1 MGEAVEDLLV
11 ASNEAFKGR
20 HELFVGFDSL
30 DLEEEA
36 INEDLV
42 HACALSSSND
52 LGLVGK
58 ILGESDRRLLVHDI
72 MIARCQDSKPKLL
85 AYAGG
90 LSGVPAKA
98 AAI

>member
-11 ASNEAFKGR
+11 SSNEAFKGG

-30 DLEEEA
+30 NLEEEA
-36 INEDLV
+36 IYEDLV
-42 HACALSSSND
+42 HACALSSSDD

-72 MIARCQDSKPKLL
+72 MIARCHDEVSISGLNRRL
-85 AYAGG
+85 ERGAGQG
-90 LSGVPAKA
+90 GCC
-98 AAI
+98 